1 MNTKTLI
8 AAAAL
13 LLTGMPAMATEK
25 VAPVEIYTGIA
36 YDGTTL
42 RVDRPGK
49 NVKLPFSFQCRQ
61 DAPISLGDWSY
72 PDFEAYL
79 SDSSEFTTARAAATL
94 TMATLC
100 EAPVEVVA
108 GLQDAYRNMIEIDRQ
123 EASLRVRQ
131 GIAAIG
137 MGMQGYANGY
147 NSAVAAQNAGRVQT
161 TCTTYGNTTT
171 CR

>member
-1 MNTKTLI
+1 
-8 AAAAL
+8 
-13 LLTGMPAMATEK
+13 
-25 VAPVEIYTGIA
+25 
-36 YDGTTL
+36 
-42 RVDRPGK
+42 
-49 NVKLPFSFQCRQ
+49 
-61 DAPISLGDWSY
+61 
-72 PDFEAYL
+72 
-79 SDSSEFTTARAAATL
+79 
-94 TMATLC
+94 MATLC

-123 EASLRVRQ
+123 EASARIRQ
-131 GIAAIG
+131 GIGAIG

>member
-1 MNTKTLI
+1 MNMKALF

-13 LLTGMPAMATEK
+13 LTAGTTVMAAEK
-25 VAPVEIYTGIA
+25 VAPVQIYSGIT
-36 YDGTTL
+36 YDGATL

-61 DAPISLGDWSY
+61 DTPISLGDWSY
-72 PDFEAYL
+72 PDFDAYL
-79 SDSSEFTTARAAATL
+79 NDSSEFTTARAAATL

-123 EASLRVRQ
+123 EASARIRQ
-131 GIAAIG
+131 GIGAIG